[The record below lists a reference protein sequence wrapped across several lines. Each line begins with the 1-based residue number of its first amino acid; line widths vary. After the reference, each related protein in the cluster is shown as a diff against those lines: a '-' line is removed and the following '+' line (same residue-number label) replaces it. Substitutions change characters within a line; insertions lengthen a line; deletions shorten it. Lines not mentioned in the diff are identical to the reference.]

1 MNYRRGTIPFVYL
14 GLPIGG
20 DPRKLSFWKPV
31 VDSIVSRLSSWNHR
45 FLSFGRRLVLLKSVM
60 SSLSVHFLSSFKAPR
75 GIISSIESIF
85 NFFFFGG
92 GGLREGG
99 SHCSAWWRSLRR
111 VRQGIGE
118 GVGSWFENN
127 TRRVVG
133 DGWGTFF
140 WYDIWVGEIP
150 LKLKFP

>member
-1 MNYRRGTIPFVYL
+1 M
-14 GLPIGG
+14 
-20 DPRKLSFWKPV
+20 
-31 VDSIVSRLSSWNHR
+31 
-45 FLSFGRRLVLLKSVM
+45 
-60 SSLSVHFLSSFKAPR
+60 
-75 GIISSIESIF
+75 
-85 NFFFFGG
+85 
-92 GGLREGG
+92 REGG